1 MFRPGWRFFPVPA
14 LAALV
19 VLGLGS
25 GGLSLAGLRASS
37 GLPLISAAHAAAGFL
52 SIAEDVPLMPGLA
65 ESPDAATVFDKPSG
79 RIAHT
84 EAKGKVAAA
93 AVRKFYADTL
103 PQLGWQNV
111 GPEHYRREME
121 QLRLSVTG
129 RDGALTVRFELLPN
143 Q

>member
-1 MFRPGWRFFPVPA
+1 
-14 LAALV
+14 
-19 VLGLGS
+19 
-25 GGLSLAGLRASS
+25 
-37 GLPLISAAHAAAGFL
+37 
-52 SIAEDVPLMPGLA
+52 MPGLA

-84 EAKGKVAAA
+84 EAKGKVSVA

-103 PQLGWQNV
+103 PQLGWQNI
-111 GPEHYRREME
+111 GPEHYRRETE